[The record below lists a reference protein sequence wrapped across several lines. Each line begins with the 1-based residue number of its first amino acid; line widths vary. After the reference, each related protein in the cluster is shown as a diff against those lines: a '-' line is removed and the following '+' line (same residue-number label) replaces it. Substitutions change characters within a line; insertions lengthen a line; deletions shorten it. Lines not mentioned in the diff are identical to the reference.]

1 MEKSS
6 RADRARQFMPFS
18 ALRGFEEL
26 INRVESAPTPRRELS
41 EYEAELLGRKLLKLT
56 RGSLVAVTYY
66 NGEAYVR
73 QEGMLSE
80 IDYTL
85 RFLRVVKKQIAFDD
99 ISDVS
104 ILSGS

>member
-6 RADRARQFMPFS
+6 KADRARQFMPFS

-26 INRVESAPTPRRELS
+26 IREVEHTPTPRRELS
-41 EYEAELLGRKLLKLT
+41 EYEAEILGKKLLRLEKGT
-56 RGSLVAVTYY
+56 LVAVTYY
-66 NGEAYVR
+66 NGETYVR

-104 ILSGS
+104 RLSDG

>member
-6 RADRARQFMPFS
+6 RAERARQFMPFA

-26 INRVESAPTPRRELS
+26 IREVERTPTPRKELS
-41 EYEAELLGRKLLKLT
+41 DEEAERLGKKLLHLEKGT
-56 RGSLVAVTYY
+56 LVAVTYY
-66 NGEAYVR
+66 NGETYVR

-85 RFLRVVKKQIAFDD
+85 CFLRVVKKQIAFDD
-99 ISDVS
+99 ISDVAR
-104 ILSGS
+104 LSEG